1 MTMGQGE
8 HFLVRPFISQ
18 HHRMVN
24 KSVRCATKAAEKA
37 AMRLCSASTA
47 EAATSEAADVSA
59 WAASTTQPVA
69 VTAAGTRNGSGTQD
83 DYELGVVYSGES
95 DPESDSKETHVAEEP
110 EPSIPETARSDSDN
124 ALTRARRLD
133 LFGSSD

>member
-1 MTMGQGE
+1 MSLR
-8 HFLVRPFISQ
+8 F
-18 HHRMVN
+18 
-24 KSVRCATKAAEKA
+24 
-37 AMRLCSASTA
+37 ASTV

-59 WAASTTQPVA
+59 SADSTTQP
-69 VTAAGTRNGSGTQD
+69 TAITAEGTRYGSGTLD
-83 DYELGVVYSGES
+83 DYDLGVVYSGES

-133 LFGSSD
+133 LFK